1 MSPER
6 VEIVVTAN
14 DTASQVL
21 RGVGSQLG
29 GLGSAISSIANGDIV
44 GLTSQVVEFGKES
57 IAAFTETAQA
67 AKQLSMA
74 SGDSIENAGRF
85 IQVLDDYEISQ
96 QDALAATKA
105 MTKEG
110 LTPNLETLAKLSDQY
125 RAIQDP
131 QKKNEFLIKNL
142 GKAGL
147 EWAKALDQGSE
158 ALLEQAAAI
167 NKALL
172 PTEEMYQ
179 QAEELRLAQ
188 DQLNDTWEA
197 TKIQIGNELVPVLAK
212 FLEIS
217 NKVDAGISIWAE
229 DTDKATD
236 ATKNNTDAVVENTVE
251 LEKSA
256 EQLKAEA
263 DAVKALTEQYQGYLD
278 LASGIFSE
286 QVGYE
291 EELAGLMEEKIK
303 LEEEYNGLS
312 EEGWDK
318 NKEKLEDNL
327 KAYEDVNQKINELKQ
342 SHKLAMGQMQY
353 DLLLTKLSID
363 GLTTAEFNMATE
375 AGIAFGVFDRE
386 SADAAIAMNNL
397 TDKVAS
403 GKMSVYEYGQVI
415 DKAME
420 DGVIKAEELAT
431 AIFGI
436 PDEKTFTLNIVQN
449 HIMPGGEMENIGWVP
464 GQAGG
469 GDVNAGTLYRV
480 NETRMEYFRPSM
492 SGTVIPLGSGGKGGG
507 GDTFNIVLSPTV
519 MVGDRSRAANELGPI
534 IIEGIRKA
542 KADKII

>member
-1 MSPER
+1 MADR

-14 DTASQVL
+14 DSASQIL
-21 RGVGSQLG
+21 RGIGSQLG
-29 GLGSAISSIANGDIV
+29 GLGTAISSIANGDIV
-44 GLTSQVVEFGKES
+44 GLTSQVIEFGKES
-57 IAAFTETAQA
+57 IKTFTDGAQA
-67 AKQLSMA
+67 AKQLSLV
-74 SGDSIENAGRF
+74 SGESIENTSRF

-105 MTKEG
+105 LTKEG
-110 LTPNLETLAKLSDQY
+110 LSPTIETLAKLSDQY

-131 QKKNEFLIKNL
+131 EKKNQFIIENL
-142 GKAGL
+142 GRAGL
-147 EWAKALDQGSE
+147 QWAKVLDQGSE
-158 ALLEQAAAI
+158 ALYQQAGAI
-167 NKALL
+167 DNHLIY
-172 PTEEMYQ
+172 TEEMYQ

-217 NKVDAGISIWAE
+217 NKVDAGISIWAK
-229 DTDKATD
+229 DTEKATD
-236 ATKNNTDAVVENTVE
+236 ATETNTNAVADNTIE
-251 LEKSA
+251 LEKSS

-263 DAVKALTEQYQGYLD
+263 DAIKALTERYQGYLD

-286 QVGYE
+286 QVSYE
-291 EELAGLMEEKIK
+291 EELNGLTKEKIK
-303 LEEEYNGLS
+303 LEEEYNSLS

-318 NKEKLEDNL
+318 NREKLEDNL
-327 KAYEDVNQKINELKQ
+327 KAYDDVNTKINELKED
-342 SHKLAMGQMQY
+342 HRLAMGQMQY
-353 DLLLTKLSID
+353 DLLLTKLSVD

-397 TDKVAS
+397 TEKVAA
-403 GKMSVYEYGQVI
+403 GRISVYEYGQII
-415 DKAME
+415 DKAMA
-420 DGVIKAEELAT
+420 DGVIKAEELAS
-431 AIFGI
+431 AIFSI

-469 GDVNAGTLYRV
+469 GDIKAGNLYRV
-480 NETRMEYFRPSM
+480 NETRMEYFKPSM
-492 SGTVIPLGSGGKGGG
+492 NGTVIPLGGGKGGG
-507 GDTFNIVLSPTV
+507 GDTYNITLSPTV
-519 MVGDRSRAANELGPI
+519 MVGDRSRAANELAPI
-534 IIEGIRKA
+534 IIDGIRKA